1 MTRKTL
7 RIAAGLAAFAVLAAA
22 PGAALAWNNRGHML
36 VAAVAWGKMSP
47 ATRTKVNAL
56 LKQNPLYPQWVAGV
70 PSASRPVTAFLKAA
84 TWPDIIKGRICK
96 LNADPQPTPPNT
108 SDPNTSENVWHG
120 AADKICY
127 IDDGSTPPAGPTAS
141 RNVGYSD
148 MLLHKYWHYEDL
160 PFATDGGATEPA
172 PGVNAGTQI
181 TAMRDQL
188 RTGSAAQQAYAVPWL
203 IHMTGDIHQPLH
215 ATSRFVAGR
224 ADHGGNAVKVCTTQ
238 TTCTLGSSQSLH
250 SFWDGALGADQDL
263 KVIRAEADKLCNAT
277 AVKQK
282 LCDPQAAGAEEVT
295 DPEAWIAGSFDL
307 AKASAYAAPVGATTS
322 TAFRLDDA
330 YRTNAARV
338 ARGQVALAGA
348 RLAKLLEAS
357 L

>member
-7 RIAAGLAAFAVLAAA
+7 RIAAGLAAFAVLASA

-56 LKQNPLYPQWVAGV
+56 LKQYPLYPQWVAGV
-70 PSASRPVTAFLKAA
+70 PAASRPVTAFLKAA
-84 TWPDIIKGRICK
+84 TWPDIIKGRMCK
-96 LNADPQPTPPNT
+96 LNTDPQPTPPN
-108 SDPNTSENVWHG
+108 SGDNVWHG

-127 IDDGSTPPAGPTAS
+127 IDDGSTPPTGPTAS
-141 RNVGYSD
+141 RNVGFSD

-181 TAMRDQL
+181 AAMRDQL
-188 RTGSAAQQAYAVPWL
+188 RTGSAAQRAYAVPWL
-203 IHMTGDIHQPLH
+203 IHMAGDIHQPLH
-215 ATSRFVAGR
+215 ATSRFVGGK
-224 ADHGGNAVKVCTTQ
+224 ADHGGNSVQVCTTQ
-238 TTCTLGSSQSLH
+238 TTCTLGSAQSLH

-263 KVIRAEADKLCNAT
+263 KVIRTEADKLCNAT

-282 LCDPQAAGAEEVT
+282 LCDPKTAGAEDVT

-307 AKASAYAAPVGATTS
+307 AKAFAYAAPVGATTS
-322 TAFRLDDA
+322 TAFRLDA
-330 YRTNAARV
+330 TYRTNAARV
-338 ARGQVALAGA
+338 ARTQVALAGT
-348 RLAKLLEAS
+348 RLAKLMDAS